1 MVQSTGNSFC
11 PNRLPKLYLLRMLI
25 TPVIIS
31 KSALKSLFF
40 VLFQIYM
47 KVLLWLICTI
57 SYDNMRFIPLSEF
70 KSSEECERS
79 KIEFVKKGYVAENLI
94 CAEPK

>member
-1 MVQSTGNSFC
+1 MPEPPPEALSVENANHSSHH
-11 PNRLPKLYLLRMLI
+11 LK
-25 TPVIIS
+25 IS
-31 KSALKSLFF
+31 AQIAFF
-40 VLFQIYM
+40 RPISDIYM

>member
-1 MVQSTGNSFC
+1 
-11 PNRLPKLYLLRMLI
+11 
-25 TPVIIS
+25 
-31 KSALKSLFF
+31 
-40 VLFQIYM
+40 M